1 MEPQYGI
8 FFKSSPGDSDV
19 WPELRTAGI
28 NKRRNDQMNEC
39 LFDLQKNSL
48 QDFFLKHIPRVHF
61 QCNSILRNLIY
72 TQYCQDSLFCKAR
85 NICII
90 YQKKFFLWIWEYS
103 VSPFRSWRLE
113 QKKKKKKLYHFLYS
127 ENCFLPLWHLETI
140 SQQY

>member
-1 MEPQYGI
+1 
-8 FFKSSPGDSDV
+8 
-19 WPELRTAGI
+19 
-28 NKRRNDQMNEC
+28 MNEC

-90 YQKKFFLWIWEYS
+90 YQKKKFFYGFGNIL
-103 VSPFRSWRLE
+103 FLRLGAGGLSR
-113 QKKKKKKLYHFLYS
+113 KKKKKKLYHFLYS